1 MERKRNWI
9 PGKDMDEDLKEDI
22 KVGVVKA
29 NKELELSTHIIHDLI
44 RQGIYSYEDLKDVY
58 EHPIKKIW
66 YEDLRYIGM
75 EKARILENIILE
87 REGKP
92 IKVEDDEITQIK
104 LQIKELQNQLRI
116 KQKKAIKHGNAWYGV
131 QRYPSTRPDEYYVA
145 ISKEAVEYDAKHR
158 GKDKPTTVKVVVTND
173 KEEVCKRL
181 NSIINDLNGLKEV
194 LLEELNN
201 SQ

>member
-1 MERKRNWI
+1 MERKRV

-22 KVGVVKA
+22 KAGVVKA
-29 NKELELSTHIIHDLI
+29 NKKLELSTHIIHELI

-58 EHPIKKIW
+58 EHPTKKIW
-66 YEDLRYIGM
+66 YEDIRYIGV

-116 KQKKAIKHGNAWYGV
+116 KQKKTIKHGNAWYGM

-158 GKDKPTTVKVVVTND
+158 GKDKPTTVKIVVTNN

-181 NSIINDLNGLKEV
+181 CSLINDLNGLKEV
-194 LLEELNN
+194 LLEELDN